1 MRRSISVSNSIG
13 WGPVNSIL
21 ARIIAI
27 PTFRSLRQP
36 AYRLFLSG
44 QILSLI
50 GTWMQTMAQAWLVYQ
65 LTHSSVWLG
74 TIGFLNTFP
83 MLLFAFY
90 GGSVADRFPK
100 HRIILITQILSLI
113 QAVILT
119 ALVFFDVVTVT
130 MVCALAFTLGTINAF
145 DVPARQSFLPEL
157 VGKENIANSIALN
170 SATFNAAR
178 IIGPAIGGVIIGAVG
193 VVWCFFFNALSF
205 VAVIIVLLKIKPD
218 SAPQSPKERIGVLK
232 GLKESM
238 LYVRSDRSMIV
249 VLVLVAVITVFGW
262 SYTVLLPIFAD
273 SILKIGAVGL
283 GNLMMSF
290 GIGAFISAI
299 FIASS
304 ESRVRPSSFIYA
316 GMALFVIGV
325 SVFALSTNVAV
336 SLYSLVLVGMGLI
349 VFISTANATFQRRA
363 PDAMRGRV
371 MGLYLLIFQGLA
383 PFGHFGMG
391 WVANMIGPQSAVL
404 SGAAVCAVSGIS
416 MRLYMN
422 SQRKNS

>member
-1 MRRSISVSNSIG
+1 MLNR
-13 WGPVNSIL
+13 IL
-21 ARIIAI
+21 AI

-36 AYRLFLSG
+36 SYRLFFSG
-44 QILSLI
+44 QILSLV

-74 TIGFLNTFP
+74 TIGFLNTIP

-90 GGSVADRFPK
+90 GGSIADRFPK
-100 HRIILITQILSLI
+100 HRIILVTQILSLI

-119 ALVFFDVVTVT
+119 TLVYFDVATVT

-145 DVPARQSFLPEL
+145 DVPARQAFVVDL
-157 VGKENIANSIALN
+157 VGKENLTNAIALN
-170 SATFNAAR
+170 SASFNAAR
-178 IIGPAIGGVIIGAVG
+178 IVGPAIGGVIIGAAG
-193 VVWCFFFNALSF
+193 VFWCFLLNAFSF
-205 VAVIIVLLKIKPD
+205 LAVIVVLLKMKIDMKP
-218 SAPQSPKERIGVLK
+218 AVPKEKVSVFR
-232 GLKESM
+232 GLQESVR
-238 LYVRSDRSMIV
+238 YVRSDRSMIA

-273 SILKIGAVGL
+273 SILNIGAVGL

-299 FIASS
+299 IVASA
-304 ESRVRPSSFIYA
+304 ESKVRPSRFIYA
-316 GMALFVIGV
+316 GMTIFIIGV
-325 SVFALSTNVAV
+325 SIFALSTNVAV

-349 VFISTANATFQRRA
+349 MFISTANATFQRRA

-391 WVANMIGPQSAVL
+391 WAANEIGPRSAIL
-404 SGAAVCAVSGIS
+404 CGASICAVSGIA

-422 SQRKNS
+422 SQREKS

>member
-1 MRRSISVSNSIG
+1 MNR
-13 WGPVNSIL
+13 VNNVL
-21 ARIIAI
+21 TRITAI

-36 AYRLFLSG
+36 AYRLFFSG
-44 QILSLI
+44 QILSLV

-90 GGSVADRFPK
+90 GGSIADRFPK
-100 HRIILITQILSLI
+100 HRIILITQLLSLF

-119 ALVFFDVVTVT
+119 TLVYYNVATVQ
-130 MVCALAFTLGTINAF
+130 MVCVLAFTLGTINAF
-145 DVPARQSFLPEL
+145 DVPARQAFVVDL
-157 VGKENIANSIALN
+157 VGKENLANAIALN
-170 SATFNAAR
+170 SASFNAAR
-178 IIGPAIGGVIIGAVG
+178 IIGPAIGGVIIGAAG
-193 VVWCFFFNALSF
+193 VFWCFFLNALSF
-205 VAVIIVLLKIKPD
+205 LAVIIVLLRMKTEQRS
-218 SAPQSPKERIGVLK
+218 SAPKERISVLR
-232 GLKESM
+232 GLKESVR
-238 LYVRSDRSMIV
+238 YVLADRSMTA

-273 SILKIGAVGL
+273 TVLNIGAVGL

-290 GIGAFISAI
+290 GIGAFISAMI
-299 FIASS
+299 VASS
-304 ESRVRPSSFIYA
+304 ESKVRPSRFIYS
-316 GMALFVIGV
+316 GMALFIVGV

-336 SLYSLVLVGMGLI
+336 SLYSLVVVGMGLI
-349 VFISTANATFQRRA
+349 MFISTANATFQRRA

-391 WVANMIGPQSAVL
+391 WVANEIGPRPAIL
-404 SGAAVCAVSGIS
+404 CGASICAVSGIA

-422 SQRKNS
+422 SQREK